1 MRYRNSNLCETASAC
16 WLFSQ
21 SMGEIS
27 QHSAFPLQSNWR
39 KFWNEM
45 TGWMDS
51 SQVELYSHSN
61 ALAQP
66 HVLTASAFWLL
77 VHTFSCAV
85 PQFCLCSSF
94 SCLWEICWS
103 FLLILGFDCSAA
115 MGGTGA
121 KRSEWSRRAQ
131 KKLLVMLKIISHC
144 SLDFL
149 WEKKLALCPVELN
162 KTRNSWMAGV
172 VAKLSAHTAE
182 SSLHS
187 LIKSW
192 LLSGFYS
199 LWHCSPDSH
208 CTKQQAWQMNHC
220 EMFS

>member
-1 MRYRNSNLCETASAC
+1 M
-16 WLFSQ
+16 
-21 SMGEIS
+21 
-27 QHSAFPLQSNWR
+27 
-39 KFWNEM
+39 
-45 TGWMDS
+45 
-51 SQVELYSHSN
+51 
-61 ALAQP
+61 
-66 HVLTASAFWLL
+66 FWLL
-77 VHTFSCAV
+77 QHSGSWSIPFPVLCLNSAPAHPLAVFGKYVNPFFLFSDLLV
-85 PQFCLCSSF
+85 LQ
-94 SCLWEICWS
+94 LWEVQEQREVNEAEGHKRNLLCW
-103 FLLILGFDCSAA
+103 
-115 MGGTGA
+115 
-121 KRSEWSRRAQ
+121 RSYHTAVWTFYG
-131 KKLLVMLKIISHC
+131 KKKI
-144 SLDFL
+144 
-149 WEKKLALCPVELN
+149 ALCPVELN